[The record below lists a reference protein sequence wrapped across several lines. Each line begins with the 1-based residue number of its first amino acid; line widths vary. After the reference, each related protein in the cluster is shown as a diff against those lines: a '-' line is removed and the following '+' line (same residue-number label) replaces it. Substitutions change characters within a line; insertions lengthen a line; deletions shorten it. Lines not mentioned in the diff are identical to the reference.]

1 MSPGDEPDPGVLEH
15 YGVDAVVADLGGHG
29 NRHWLVEAGG
39 ERLVLRRYGD
49 QIGDV
54 AYELRVLDRLRALR
68 WPVPY
73 AAAGLYDRT
82 GTTWGLFVWLPGR
95 PRPRHD
101 GARDRGRLLGRFAL
115 DLESLTDL
123 GQRPGVQPADE
134 VVADGLL
141 DARLRELE
149 PRFPEETRVMRW
161 HLDRAREL
169 FGGLD
174 LPAARR
180 SVVHGDFVN
189 WNLLYERDRLTGI
202 VDFEATH
209 LNYRVSEFA
218 LAWRGAYDEVILGYD
233 EVNPLSDLDRAL
245 LTPTWWAWLLWGL
258 VPAYDEPDLEW
269 TVRKLL
275 TRTPL
280 MNAPPYPG

>member
-1 MSPGDEPDPGVLEH
+1 MSPGERPDPEVREH
-15 YGVDAVVADLGGHG
+15 YGVHAVVADLGGNG

-39 ERLVLRRYGD
+39 QRLVLRRYGT

-54 AYELRVLDRLRALR
+54 GYELRVLDRLLALG

-73 AAAGLYDRT
+73 AAADLFRRR
-82 GTTWGLFVWLPGR
+82 GTTWGLFVWLPGS

-101 GARDRGRLLGRFAL
+101 GARERGRLLGRFAS

-123 GQRPGVQPADE
+123 GRRAGVPLADE
-134 VVADGLL
+134 VVADALL
-141 DARLRELE
+141 DVRLRELE

-169 FGGLD
+169 FDRLD
-174 LPAARR
+174 LAAARR

-218 LAWRGAYDEVILGYD
+218 LSWRGAYDEVILGYD
-233 EVNPLSDLDRAL
+233 DVNPLSDLDRAL
-245 LTPTWWAWLLWGL
+245 LTPAWWAWLLWGL
-258 VPAYDEPDLEW
+258 LPDYDEPDLEW

-280 MNAPPYPG
+280 MDAPPYPG

>member
-1 MSPGDEPDPGVLEH
+1 MSPRDEPDPDVLEH
-15 YGVDAVVADLGGHG
+15 YGIDAVVADLGGSS

-39 ERLVLRRYGD
+39 ERLVLRRYGS

-54 AYELRVLDRLRALR
+54 AYELRVLDRLRVLG

-73 AAAGLYDRT
+73 AAAALHERT
-82 GTTWGLFVWLPGR
+82 GRTWGLFVWLPGS

-101 GARDRGRLLGRFAL
+101 GARERGRLLGRFAL
-115 DLESLTDL
+115 DLETLADL
-123 GQRPGVQPADE
+123 GQRAGVRPADE
-134 VVADGLL
+134 VVADALL

-180 SVVHGDFVN
+180 SVVHGDFVG
-189 WNLLYERDRLTGI
+189 WNLLYEGDRLTGI

-218 LAWRGAYDEVILGYD
+218 LAWRGVYDEVILGYD
-233 EVNPLSDLDRAL
+233 DVNRLSDLDRAL
-245 LTPTWWAWLLWGL
+245 VAPTWWAWLLWGL
-258 VPAYDEPDLEW
+258 VPDYDEPDLEW

>member
-1 MSPGDEPDPGVLEH
+1 VSAGEQPDPEVLEH
-15 YGVDAVVADLGGHG
+15 YGIAAVLAELGGG
-29 NRHWLVEAGG
+29 SNQHWLVEAGG
-39 ERLVLRRYGD
+39 ERLVLRRYGN

-54 AYELRVLDRLRALR
+54 GYELRVLDRLRALG

-73 AAAGLYDRT
+73 AVTGLYERT
-82 GTTWGLFVWLPGR
+82 GTTWGLFVWLPGN

-101 GARDRGRLLGRFAL
+101 GARERGRLLGRFAF
-115 DLESLTDL
+115 DLETLTDL
-123 GQRPGVQPADE
+123 GQRDGVRTADE
-134 VVADGLL
+134 VVADALV
-141 DARLRELE
+141 DTRLRELE
-149 PRFPEETRVMRW
+149 PRFPEETRIMRW

-169 FGGLD
+169 FAGLD
-174 LPAARR
+174 LATARR

-218 LAWRGAYDEVILGYD
+218 LSWRGAYDEVILGYD
-233 EVNPLSDLDRAL
+233 EVNPLSDLDHAL

-258 VPAYDEPDLEW
+258 VPDYDEPDLEW